1 MFPYT
6 TFSNPPNEFRG
17 TDFWMLNDALND
29 AEIAFQIAEMKKQ
42 GVASFIA
49 RTYIGLKSDYPGPQ
63 FKQHMHSIVRSARE
77 HGLKVFIQA
86 GYMPEAVLDLPPE
99 MALRNLTPMPKAE
112 AAGKG
117 EILAEDGDLC
127 FVAVNTNTFV
137 DMLNHDAI
145 TFYLK
150 QSYED
155 MWKDFRDEFGK
166 TILSVWVDEPSYS
179 AAALPWSCAIAPAF
193 RQRWGYDIQPK
204 IPLLYCD
211 RDDFATVRYH
221 YWLVV
226 QDLLK
231 TAYFIQVRDWCR
243 RNNLLF
249 SGHLM
254 AEDTLAS
261 QLLRAGATMPYY
273 KYFDIPGIDY
283 LTAEMNWRHAPLRA
297 RSEASGFRQGM
308 YTTPLQC
315 CSAAHQ
321 AGQTQILAE
330 MYGVSSENLTLR
342 DQKNMFDH
350 FASFGIN
357 HKSVHGIF
365 YSLRGRGKRAYPPH
379 VHYYQPYW
387 QDYKALT
394 DYCAR
399 ASLFISQG
407 QPVKD
412 LLVIHPLSSAAC
424 EYRGP
429 KAPDGQSPDIGRRDT
444 AFRVLERQLVGCQC
458 DFHLGDEDTIAMWG
472 KVARDGQRAR
482 FQINCMSYQ
491 AVVLPDLKAIATST
505 LELLERFAAAG
516 GAVFVLGETP
526 SLLDGWPHDGIG
538 QRLAKARFVADNAEL
553 IDALAGMPKSYTL
566 RSDIDPTAIHV
577 NHRADERYDYFFIF
591 NADCGEPRQLQLTV
605 PVNAAASLLDPY
617 GAAHQP
623 ADTAVDAAGST
634 YAFSVP
640 EGGSVM
646 LLVDR
651 QTPAVP
657 RASQVLPRVVLPLPG
672 PWRVTRRHANAL
684 VLEFAQFRKGDT
696 GEFSRTYPIL
706 AIQQILSDEN
716 YIGPLALRF
725 SFRSAITVSGARLA
739 CESPEQQQITLNG
752 QSVAAPQGF
761 FWAKEFQ
768 TSKLPDIIAG
778 DNVLEIHR
786 DFQPLSKARSSITS
800 LFENLPGVELEMMAI
815 TGDFAVCSHV
825 VPTRSSCV
833 QLHHRFVLQ
842 HETGLVDAEL
852 TSAGYPFYTGTI
864 ALEKEVDIPA
874 GWAGKDASIELSGGK
889 YCVAR
894 VVVNDQD
901 QGLICWEP
909 SVLAIK
915 GLRPGKNR
923 IRLELTN
930 TLKNLLGPFH
940 RPKGEYGEC
949 WAGYGM
955 PSLPW
960 LGAVDE
966 NTRQP
971 IANWHDHREPDT
983 SAWTENYMLVPF
995 GLSAARLSCAL

>member
-1 MFPYT
+1 MFPYE

-17 TDFWMLNDALND
+17 TDFWMLNDALD
-29 AEIAFQIAEMKKQ
+29 DDEIAFQVAEMKKQ
-42 GVASFIA
+42 GIASFIA

-63 FKQHMHSIVRSARE
+63 FKRHMHSIVRAARE

-99 MALRNLTPMPKAE
+99 MALRNLTPMSKAE
-112 AAGKG
+112 AAEQG
-117 EILAEDGDLC
+117 EILAEDGDMAY
-127 FVAVNTNTFV
+127 VAVNTNTFV
-137 DMLNHDAI
+137 DMLNYDAI

-179 AAALPWSCAIAPAF
+179 SAALPWSRAIAPAF

-204 IPLLYCD
+204 IPLLYYD
-211 RDDFATVRYH
+211 RDDYATVRYH
-221 YWLVV
+221 YWQVV
-226 QDLLK
+226 QELLK

-243 RNNLLF
+243 RNHLLF

-254 AEDTLAS
+254 AEDTLAM

-283 LTAEMNWRHAPLRA
+283 LTAEMNWRHAPLKA
-297 RSEASGFRQGM
+297 RSESTRRRAGL

-315 CSAAHQ
+315 CSSAQQ
-321 AGQTQILAE
+321 AGQTRILAE

-387 QDYKALT
+387 QNYKTLT

-407 QPVKD
+407 QPIKD

-429 KAPDGQSPDIGRRDT
+429 KAPDGQSPAISKRDSAFLDLELQLIGN
-444 AFRVLERQLVGCQC
+444 QC
-458 DFHLGDEDTIAMWG
+458 DFHLGDEDTLAMWG
-472 KVARDGQRAR
+472 KVVQQDQQPR
-482 FQINCMSYQ
+482 FQVNCVSYQ
-491 AVVLPDLKAIATST
+491 AVVLPNLKAIATST

-516 GAVFVLGETP
+516 GAVFVLGDTP
-526 SLLDGWPHDGIG
+526 SLLDGWPNDGIG
-538 QRLAKARFVADNAEL
+538 QRLAKAHFVADNGEL
-553 IDALAGMPKSYTL
+553 IDALAEMPKSYSL
-566 RSDIDPTAIHV
+566 RSDIDSTAIHV
-577 NHRADERYDYFFIF
+577 NHRRDERYDYFFIF
-591 NADCGEPRQLQLTV
+591 NSDCSEARHVQLSL
-605 PVNAAASLLDPY
+605 PINAAASLLDPY
-617 GAAHQP
+617 GVAHQP
-623 ADTAVDAAGST
+623 VDTVVTDSGST

-651 QTPAVP
+651 QTPAEP
-657 RASQVLPRVVLPLPG
+657 RAAQVLPRVTLPLPG

-684 VLEFAQFRKGDT
+684 VLEFAQFRKGEAD
-696 GEFSRTYPIL
+696 EFSRTYPIL
-706 AIQQILSDEN
+706 AIQQILSEEDYN
-716 YIGPLALRF
+716 GPLTLRF
-725 SFRSAITVSGARLA
+725 SFRSAITVRGARLA
-739 CESPEQQQITLNG
+739 CESPEKQNITLNG
-752 QSVAAPQGF
+752 QPVAAPQGY

-768 TSKLPDIIAG
+768 TCELPDIVPG
-778 DNVLEIHR
+778 ENVVEIRRH
-786 DFQPLSKARSSITS
+786 FQPLSKARSSITS

-815 TGDFAVCSHV
+815 TGDFAVCSQV

-842 HETGLVDAEL
+842 HETGTVDAEL
-852 TSAGYPFYTGTI
+852 TSAGYPFYTG
-864 ALEKEVDIPA
+864 AMVLEKELDLPVDW
-874 GWAGKDASIELSGGK
+874 GGKDVRIEFSGGK
-889 YCVAR
+889 FCVAR
-894 VVVNDQD
+894 IVVNNQD
-901 QGLICWEP
+901 QGVICWEP
-909 SVLAIK
+909 STLAIK
-915 GLRPGKNR
+915 GLRPGKNH

-949 WAGYGM
+949 WAGYGF
-955 PSLPW
+955 PNLPW
-960 LGAVDE
+960 LGAVE
-966 NTRQP
+966 EVSRKP
-971 IANWHDHREPDT
+971 IDKWYDYREPDT

-995 GLSAARLSCAL
+995 GLSAASLSWQL